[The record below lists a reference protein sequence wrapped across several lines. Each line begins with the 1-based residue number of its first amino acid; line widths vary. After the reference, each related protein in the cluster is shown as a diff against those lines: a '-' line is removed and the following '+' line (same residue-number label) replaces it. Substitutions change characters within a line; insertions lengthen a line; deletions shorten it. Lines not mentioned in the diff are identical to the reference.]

1 MYINKFIGALEND
14 TEIIEISKKY
24 YEEYMYT
31 YNPIYKTF
39 EFELFDFKLENK
51 TNFVLKIEEI
61 VAMILRSAK

>member
-1 MYINKFIGALEND
+1 
-14 TEIIEISKKY
+14 
-24 YEEYMYT
+24 MYT